1 MRNLFAAI
9 VMLTMLTTFSICNAY
24 YQKKQFYPTVVYLT
38 KHKPYFAL
46 LIVQS
51 FAFLF
56 LFAKVISYIFFGEI
70 RRSEFD
76 NVFTRILYTSFDMC
90 LLFTFFQE
98 EISTKFLFLIL
109 LIVFTKGFHWLLEG
123 RVDVME
129 RTPVIRPLF
138 HIRTLS
144 FALLLAAVD
153 IFHIANFYWGVDTT
167 NVSSLAVG
175 AEYYILLFDLISIVM
190 RYAIQAYDSVQE
202 THWDQ
207 KSLYLLYVDIIVG
220 MLRVF
225 FYTEFAP
232 ILWRHHPFPLFII
245 RPIYLS
251 LRFLKKTIRNLVMSR
266 RAIRLIN
273 SVFSEVTAAEI
284 AASNDTV
291 CIICREEMVQTTAAA
306 ADGITEAPSLS
317 IAPGT
322 IKRLPCGHIFHASCL
337 RNWFQRQQT
346 CPTCRM
352 NILRQGADE
361 QAAENQRGLRR
372 GPAWVAGQQR
382 QRSDQSQTRRG
393 GGSSAQ
399 IRIDIQRSSGRGSGD
414 SNAQQVHQLPFSIF
428 PPNVQFP
435 GVFPSIS
442 GTNTQQIFM
451 APPIVI
457 PGDQFCPS
465 VGGTHMPHVPADLAE
480 SDQESQEALERKL
493 RSGIEARIET
503 LQRIQTLLDAS
514 ILQMN
519 AYLAATSATPL
530 VIPIPQNKNEA
541 GDIQPAATVSS
552 VKVSDMTGG
561 KDTSEGESK
570 DTGNGETKADL
581 NEAQSSD
588 ELSILRQR
596 RLQKLSSA
604 MKEGSNP

>member
-1 MRNLFAAI
+1 
-9 VMLTMLTTFSICNAY
+9 
-24 YQKKQFYPTVVYLT
+24 
-38 KHKPYFAL
+38 
-46 LIVQS
+46 
-51 FAFLF
+51 
-56 LFAKVISYIFFGEI
+56 
-70 RRSEFD
+70 
-76 NVFTRILYTSFDMC
+76 MC

-109 LIVFTKGFHWLLEG
+109 FIVFIKGFHWLLEG

-129 RTPVIRPLF
+129 RTPVLRPLF

-190 RYAIQAYDSVQE
+190 RYAIQTYDSVQE

-207 KSLYLLYVDIIVG
+207 KSLYLLYVDVIVG

-273 SVFSEVTAAEI
+273 SAFSEVTAAEI

-291 CIICREEMVQTTAAA
+291 CIICREEMIQTSAA
-306 ADGITEAPSLS
+306 GTTEAPSPNL
-317 IAPGT
+317 APGT

-352 NILRQGADE
+352 NILRQGTDE

-372 GPAWVAGQQR
+372 VPARAAGQQR
-382 QRSDQSQTRRG
+382 QRGDQSQARRG
-393 GGSSAQ
+393 GGGSAQ

-414 SNAQQVHQLPFSIF
+414 NAPQVHQLPFSIF

-442 GTNTQQIFM
+442 GTDNQQFFM

-457 PGDQFCPS
+457 PGDQFS
-465 VGGTHMPHVPADLAE
+465 HLVGGTPMPHVPADLAE
-480 SDQESQEALERKL
+480 GGQESQEALESKL
-493 RSGIEARIET
+493 RSGVGARIET

-519 AYLAATSATPL
+519 AYLAATNATPF
-530 VIPIPQNKNEA
+530 VIPIQKKNEA
-541 GDIQPAATVSS
+541 GDIQPAAAVSS
-552 VKVSDMTGG
+552 GELSDMKGV
-561 KDTSEGESK
+561 KDASEREYK
-570 DTGNGETKADL
+570 DTGKGETKADL
-581 NEAQSSD
+581 NEAQHSD

-596 RLQKLSSA
+596 RLEKLSSA
-604 MKEGSNP
+604 MKEGSKT

>member
-9 VMLTMLTTFSICNAY
+9 VMLTMLTTFSICSAY

-207 KSLYLLYVDIIVG
+207 KSLYLLYVDVIVG

-273 SVFSEVTAAEI
+273 SAFSEVTPAEI

-291 CIICREEMVQTTAAA
+291 CIICREEMVQTAAA
-306 ADGITEAPSLS
+306 EITEAPSPS

-372 GPAWVAGQQR
+372 GPARVAGQQR
-382 QRSDQSQTRRG
+382 PRSDQSQTRRG
-393 GGSSAQ
+393 GVGSAQ

-414 SNAQQVHQLPFSIF
+414 SNVQQVHQLPFSIF

-435 GVFPSIS
+435 GVLPSIS
-442 GTNTQQIFM
+442 GTDTQQIFM

-457 PGDQFCPS
+457 PGDQFFPS
-465 VGGTHMPHVPADLAE
+465 VGSTPMPHVPSDLAV
-480 SDQESQEALERKL
+480 SSRESQEALECKL
-493 RSGIEARIET
+493 RSDVGARIET

-530 VIPIPQNKNEA
+530 VIPTPQKKNEA

-552 VKVSDMTGG
+552 VKSSDEKSG
-561 KDTSEGESK
+561 KDTSEGDNK
-570 DTGNGETKADL
+570 DTGKGEMKADL
-581 NEAQSSD
+581 NEAQNSD

-596 RLQKLSSA
+596 RLEKLSSA
-604 MKEGSNP
+604 MKEGSCP